1 MTISINRS
9 RLQKKAGI
17 AGILYLIIFIVYPL
31 SSFLGKASIIVP
43 GDAIASANNILEN
56 ESLFR
61 IGIAGEAI
69 IFLVELILAGIFYEL
84 LKPVS
89 TALSLTSAFARVAEA
104 IVQAVNLL
112 PSILAL
118 LLVSGGSYLT
128 VFNPE
133 QLNGLM
139 LLFMDSF
146 NFMIIAWGFF
156 FGFHLLLLGY
166 LVAKSD
172 LFPRILGILLIF
184 GGAGYLLQSF
194 GTFLVPQ
201 YETILANIVLVLAVP
216 SELAFTLFLLIKGI
230 NGPKKTSQELS

>member
-31 SSFLGKASIIVP
+31 SSFLGKANIIVP
-43 GDAIASANNILEN
+43 GDAITSANNILEN

-69 IFLVELILAGIFYEL
+69 VFLVELILAGIFYEL

-89 TALSLTSAFARVAEA
+89 TALSLASAFARVAEA

-146 NFMIIAWGFF
+146 NFMIIVWGFF